1 MNEWFVSCQKIC
13 WNKVNFRK
21 TVNKGELIEST
32 QDQRAVMWSF
42 MPAFSPGLNCSLTF
56 LSLLAE
62 DLREKYRKQYWGVKE
77 TAGMWHLNGAGVC
90 LWVCSGHLICSFY
103 LF

>member
-42 MPAFSPGLNCSLTF
+42 MPAFSPRIKLQPHFPEPLGRGPEGEIQKAVLGSQGNSRYVAFKRCWSVLVGL
-56 LSLLAE
+56 
-62 DLREKYRKQYWGVKE
+62 
-77 TAGMWHLNGAGVC
+77 
-90 LWVCSGHLICSFY
+90 
-103 LF
+103 